1 MEENMDD
8 TLGDWRIQGIARVTQ
23 DIPAAYPGGPS
34 HKAGT
39 PIYLST
45 STRGTG
51 NQPIG
56 FTTPSSTALA
66 LNTAINASTES
77 NRLFK
82 LIIFEEVITPEG
94 PGRAIFPKNAGPLF
108 DYFESCMISI
118 TFSFQA
124 LETFCNWEIADKVK
138 GTITVKRSK
147 GDEDLIADELERKL
161 STEEKLHL
169 ILPSLFGT
177 ASPKGRKVWEN
188 FKKLKHA
195 RDSIVHIKAS
205 DQYPN
210 RSNLETVDQDSLYFV
225 FLNNK
230 MTDFSKA
237 AIELI
242 RYFYN
247 APNKVPRWLQK
258 SMELARQS

>member
-66 LNTAINASTES
+66 LNTAINASKES
-77 NRLFK
+77 NRLFQ
-82 LIIFEEVITPEG
+82 LIIFEEVTSPEG
-94 PGRAIFPKNAGPLF
+94 PGRAVLPKNAGPLF

-124 LETFCNWEIADKVK
+124 LETFCNWEIADKVR
-138 GTITVKRSK
+138 GAITVKRSK
-147 GDEDLIADELERKL
+147 GDENLVADELERKF

-169 ILPSLFGT
+169 ILPNLFGT
-177 ASPKGRKVWEN
+177 PSPRGRKVWEN

-195 RDSIVHIKAS
+195 RDSIVHIKSA

-230 MTDFSKA
+230 MSDFSKA

-247 APNKVPRWLQK
+247 APNKVPRWLEK